1 MRPPGSYSAAL
12 RAARAAADLAPVLL
26 PGTAA
31 TVRANLRLAFGKFPA
46 RLPREIYRHF
56 AAAAVDLIWFD
67 RLFDPG
73 RFDRHFRFEGGA
85 LEHFRKTRPP
95 AAVFAT
101 GHFGNWELFG
111 AAFRHVG
118 IPLAPV
124 ARPPG
129 RAWLARRMER
139 FRVEHGQ
146 ETISKLHA
154 LPLALRALRA
164 GRCVAFLMDQAAGRH
179 GPEVPFFGRP
189 ARTFTAPAVLARKLD
204 LPLYAGYSTRM
215 GDGIAYRCFA
225 ERVALES
232 DDIATT
238 RKLNRIFEGY
248 IRARPEQ
255 WWWFHRRF
263 KPPRAER
270 AGARVGP
277 AGIPIRS

>member
-1 MRPPGSYSAAL
+1 VRLPAAYSAAL
-12 RAARAAADLAPVLL
+12 YAARAAADLAPDLL

-31 TVRANLRLAFGKFPA
+31 RVRANLRLAFG
-46 RLPREIYRHF
+46 RLPPGLVGAIYRHF

-67 RLFDPG
+67 RLFDPR
-73 RFDRHFRFEGGA
+73 RFEHHFRFEGGA
-85 LEHFRKTRPP
+85 LEHFRKTAPG

-129 RAWLARRMER
+129 RGWLARRMER
-139 FRVEHGQ
+139 FRARHGE

-154 LPLALRALRA
+154 LPLALRALRS

-179 GPEVPFFGRP
+179 GPEVPFFDRP
-189 ARTFTAPAVLARKLD
+189 ARTFTAPAALARKLD

-225 ERVALES
+225 ELVPLES

-238 RKLNRIFEGY
+238 RKLNEILEGY
-248 IRARPEQ
+248 VRARPEQ

-270 AGARVGP
+270 AGAPVDP
-277 AGIPIRS
+277 AGIPIRP